1 MAILAYGINYRTAPI
16 NVRERIAF
24 TAEELLSDLTKAKRS
39 IAGVREVV
47 IISTCNRTEL
57 IVSIDSEGRKAV
69 EDWLCS
75 YRTIRKEELEQLAYA
90 YWNQSAAEHLIKVS
104 SGLDSQVLGEPQIL
118 GQIKNAYEVA
128 RLAGTLGPELNLLSQ
143 ITINWAKKVRSETGI
158 GENPV
163 SVAYAAVV
171 MAQQIFSSVKNK
183 MVLLVGAGDTIS
195 RVGEHLRELGIK
207 NMVVANRTLMHAEA
221 LAEKLDGQAS
231 TIDAISG
238 HLHNFDMIIASTG
251 SSSHVLGL
259 EKFQTAAKKRKNRPV
274 FIVDLAVPRDIDPAV
289 DFISNIYLYTI
300 DDLTDIIQ
308 ENINKRKVQAIAA
321 NEIAASGAS
330 AYMQE
335 SRMRQHTDLLKTFRN
350 SHTSIAREEE
360 TKALN
365 SIAAGEDP
373 SKVISELAHNL
384 TNKLIHQPTVAI
396 RDASASNRNDLL
408 EFIKDLYEL
417 DK

>member
-24 TAEELLSDLTKAKRS
+24 TAEELLSGLTEARRS

-57 IVSIDSEGRKAV
+57 IVSINSQGRQAL
-69 EDWLCS
+69 EDWLCT

-90 YWNQSAAEHLIKVS
+90 YWDQDAAEHLIKVS

-118 GQIKNAYEVA
+118 GQIKDAYEIA
-128 RLAGTLGPELNLLSQ
+128 RSAKTLGPELNLLSQ

-171 MAQQIFSSVKNK
+171 MGQQIFSSLKDK
-183 MVLLVGAGDTIS
+183 IVLLIGAGDTIT
-195 RVGEHLRELGIK
+195 RVGEHLRDLGIK
-207 NMVVANRTLMHAEA
+207 NVVVANRTLAHAEA
-221 LAEKLDGQAS
+221 LAAKLDGQAS
-231 TIDAISG
+231 TIDDIG
-238 HLHNFDMIIASTG
+238 EQLHNFDMIISSTG
-251 SSSHVLGL
+251 SSSHILGL
-259 EKFQTAAKKRKNRPV
+259 EKFQSAAKKRKNRPV

-289 DFISNIYLYTI
+289 DFISNVYLYTI
-300 DDLTDIIQ
+300 DNLTDIIQ
-308 ENINKRKVQAIAA
+308 ENINKRKAQADVA
-321 NEIAASGAS
+321 NQIAASGAS

-335 SRMRQHTDLLKTFRN
+335 SRMRQNTDLVTSFRT
-350 SHTSIAREEE
+350 SHTRIAMEEQ

-373 SKVISELAHNL
+373 NKVISELARNL
-384 TNKLIHQPTVAI
+384 TNKLMHQPTVAI
-396 RDASASNRNDLL
+396 RDASASNRDDLL
-408 EFIKDLYEL
+408 EFIKDLYKL

>member
-24 TAEELLSDLTKAKRS
+24 TAEELLSDLIKAKRS

-321 NEIAASGAS
+321 NQIAASGAS